1 MNISSFSQLIF
12 FSSITIFALSLIWIL
27 AKRFSFSFPSFK
39 GKKHS
44 TEKLKYINK
53 DDVLYNAL
61 IVYPELEDYLYYL
74 GLKSIKNPI
83 VKKTF
88 AKKTTFEKVAK
99 SLGKD
104 VDSFLEEINEYIE
117 ENVNG
122 PSKFL

>member
-1 MNISSFSQLIF
+1 MNISSFSQIIF
-12 FSSITIFALSLIWIL
+12 FSSILIFALALLWVI
-27 AKRFSFSFPSFK
+27 AKKFPIFSFK

-44 TEKLKYINK
+44 SIKLKYINK
-53 DDVLYNAL
+53 DDILYNAL

-117 ENVNG
+117 ENING